1 MENLLIALNSIMH
14 KIFSD
19 NFLILLF
26 FINLINNSF
35 QVIETG
41 ASLYIKR
48 LYNGNYIILSST
60 KIIFADSTLSTVIK
74 EKAFGYEIFS
84 LSSLQDEVGSTTA
97 VQFNLEDG
105 GYIIAILK
113 KKIFIFTIDGNA

>member
-1 MENLLIALNSIMH
+1 MEYLLIALNSIMH

-26 FINLINNSF
+26 FLNLINYSF

-41 ASLYIKR
+41 AVPYIKR

-60 KIIFADSTLSTVIK
+60 KIIFADSTLSTIIK

-84 LSSLQDEVGSTTA
+84 LSNLQNEVGSTTA

-113 KKIFIFTIDGNA
+113 KNIYFYK

>member
-1 MENLLIALNSIMH
+1 MEYLLIALNSIMH

-26 FINLINNSF
+26 FLNLINYSF

-41 ASLYIKR
+41 AVPYIKR

-60 KIIFADSTLSTVIK
+60 KIIFADSTLSTIIK

-84 LSSLQDEVGSTTA
+84 LSNLQNEVGSTTA

-105 GYIIAILK
+105 GYIIALLK
-113 KKIFIFTIDGNA
+113 KKYIFLQMMGNA